1 MALKAAD
8 QVGDPDA
15 GQEEDRDAGQGMVLD
30 MAQAEVIMADLG
42 IHHHPLHELTTT
54 SKLFTAV
61 LMAADIRNV
70 VLTQDS

>member
-42 IHHHPLHELTTT
+42 IRHHHHELTTT